1 MTIDWVAVSGMGVRS
16 YLNSSLKILA
26 VLMCALLLCVS
37 GVRSQQNT
45 ADILG
50 TVTDISGAVVP
61 GATVTLTNTGTNVS
75 QTTQS
80 SGTGDYTFTL
90 VQVGNYSIK
99 VQAAGFKTYLAPS
112 LSVSAGDRARMDAK
126 MEVGTQTQTVEVQAS
141 STPALQTETSNLS
154 TLVTTQA
161 VEDLPLNGRNIVKLI
176 QLSPGISEGTTG
188 GLLSGTRPDDRR
200 AVSSFTANGQD
211 ESINN
216 NMVDGMD
223 NNERVIGGNIARPS
237 VDAIQEVNVV
247 TNMYDASI
255 GKTGGAIVDVIT
267 KSGTNNIH
275 GSAYEFFRNK
285 VLNTNPGYA
294 FPSNSKGGLTLV
306 PPNPPYQQNQFGGS
320 VGGPIRKNKTFF
332 FADYEGFRQA
342 YGLSGLAAS
351 IVPTLCER
359 GSTLAGL
366 QGYTGAA
373 ITCPDGTSPTLPGN
387 FSDNPTISQPGG
399 SSSACPSASYGD
411 AAALAPS

>member
-1 MTIDWVAVSGMGVRS
+1 MTINWVDGLRMGVCGLRRN
-16 YLNSSLKILA
+16 LSSASKIIA
-26 VLMCALLLCVS
+26 VLVCALLVCVF
-37 GVRSQQNT
+37 VARSQQNT

-50 TVTDISGAVVP
+50 TITDTSGAVVP
-61 GATVTLTNTGTNVS
+61 NASVTLTNTGTNVT

-80 SGTGDYTFTL
+80 NESGDYTFSL
-90 VQVGNYSIK
+90 VQVGDYSIK
-99 VQAAGFKTYLAPS
+99 VQANGFKTYVAPN
-112 LSVSAGDRARMDAK
+112 LSVSSGDRARIDAK
-126 MEVGTQTQTVEVQAS
+126 MEVGTQTQTVEVQAT

-216 NMVDGMD
+216 NLIDGMD

-247 TNMYDASI
+247 TNLYDASI

-267 KSGTNNIH
+267 KFPPPLRWRKTISMARRTSFSGTK
-275 GSAYEFFRNK
+275 F
-285 VLNTNPGYA
+285 
-294 FPSNSKGGLTLV
+294 
-306 PPNPPYQQNQFGGS
+306 
-320 VGGPIRKNKTFF
+320 
-332 FADYEGFRQA
+332 
-342 YGLSGLAAS
+342 
-351 IVPTLCER
+351 
-359 GSTLAGL
+359 STRTPAMRSHRT
-366 QGYTGAA
+366 QRVA
-373 ITCPDGTSPTLPGN
+373 
-387 FSDNPTISQPGG
+387 
-399 SSSACPSASYGD
+399 
-411 AAALAPS
+411 